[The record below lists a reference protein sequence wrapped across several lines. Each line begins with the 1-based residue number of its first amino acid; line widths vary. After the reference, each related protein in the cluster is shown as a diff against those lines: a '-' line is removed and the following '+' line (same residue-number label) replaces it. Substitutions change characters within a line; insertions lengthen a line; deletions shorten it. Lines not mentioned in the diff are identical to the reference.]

1 MFFIF
6 DSIANPDLEHCNIP
20 SVFWMENY
28 IPVLENND
36 FFWVGLLVGSS
47 QASCSWN
54 RYSREILQIIQ
65 TPTHFF
71 MVWKEK

>member
-1 MFFIF
+1 MLLTRFLRDFCTVLPNTGIEGMFFIF

-47 QASCSWN
+47 QASCS
-54 RYSREILQIIQ
+54 
-65 TPTHFF
+65 
-71 MVWKEK
+71 